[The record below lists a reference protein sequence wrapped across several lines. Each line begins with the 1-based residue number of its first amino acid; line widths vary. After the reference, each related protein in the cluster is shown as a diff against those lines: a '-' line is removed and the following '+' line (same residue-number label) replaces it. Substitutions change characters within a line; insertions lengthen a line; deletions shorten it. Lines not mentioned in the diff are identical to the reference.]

1 MIKKLAKPGRKSIDR
16 ARKKISRSI
25 AMRPDQWDQL
35 DKARGKQAR
44 GAFIAEKLNQ
54 NKPCQNT
61 N

>member
-1 MIKKLAKPGRKSIDR
+1 MMKKPAKLGRKSIDR

-25 AMRPDQWDQL
+25 AMRPDQWEQL

-54 NKPCQNT
+54 PKA
-61 N
+61 